1 MPTSATSDPT
11 TDPATEQLERV
22 VIEIAGHVQAVGFRY
37 YACVAARK
45 HSVVGWVR
53 NDAEGTVSVMAE
65 GARERLEAFVEV
77 LSKGPAAADVE
88 EVDVRWESAS
98 GRFSRFTVEQY

>member
-1 MPTSATSDPT
+1 MSTSSTSEPT
-11 TDPATEQLERV
+11 TEQLERV
-22 VIEIAGHVQAVGFRY
+22 VIEITGHVQAVGFRY

-45 HSVVGWVR
+45 HNVVGWVR

-65 GARERLEAFVEV
+65 GPRERLEAFVES
-77 LSKGPAAADVE
+77 LGEGPAAADVE
-88 EVDVRWESAS
+88 EIDARWEPAS